1 MRFSPEEAE
10 KLELIAKAKG
20 ITISELIRSAVLKLP
35 IPERISLEKLAKRDK
50 NFKRFLYEINRVGV
64 NLNQIA
70 RYCNQYREVD
80 AKVLEKVIEME
91 RELKELLERIYE
103 ELTKC

>member
-1 MRFSPEEAE
+1 M
-10 KLELIAKAKG
+10 
-20 ITISELIRSAVLKLP
+20 
-35 IPERISLEKLAKRDK
+35 
-50 NFKRFLYEINRVGV
+50 